1 MESRQGSDAGPGGA
15 AALPPVPIPFSYWV
29 LPGRLLAGEYPGHA
43 TDAVARARI
52 GALLDAG
59 VRSFVDL
66 TEERD
71 GLEPY
76 DALLRELSGGAARHL
91 KHGIRDVSVPR
102 RKADM
107 VAILDAVDAELAE
120 GRAVYVHCWGGVGRT
135 GTVVGCWIARHYG
148 DSGRAVPWP
157 DGSFRDFAAL
167 WAACPKAAYRQSPET
182 PEQRDFVA
190 RWRE

>member
-1 MESRQGSDAGPGGA
+1 MDSGSRSAASGGGGA
-15 AALPPVPIPFSYWV
+15 GIPPVPIPFSYWV
-29 LPGRLLAGEYPGHA
+29 LPGRFLAGEYPGHA
-43 TDAVARARI
+43 SAAVARARI

-76 DALLRELSGGAARHL
+76 EAVLAELSGGAARHL
-91 KHGIRDVSVPR
+91 GHGIRDVSVPR
-102 RKADM
+102 RKSDM

-135 GTVVGCWIARHYG
+135 GTVVGCWLARHYG

-157 DGSFRDFAAL
+157 DGSVRDFAAL